1 VIIVAAEPTLLT
13 PPLRAPDALV
23 ARSRRIGHRRDLVL
37 HGGGN
42 TSTKHTIVD
51 PTGRERVVLW
61 IKASGADLAT
71 ATEDDFVPLYLDALL
86 PLGAYTAMGDDDVV
100 EHLSLAVARAGSR
113 RPSVETLLHA
123 FLGARHVDHVHAG
136 SICALTNQPNAREV
150 VASVLGEDIGFV
162 PYVRPGFALALRS
175 AAEADH
181 RRGLVLEHHGLVTWG
196 ETDEESVDA
205 TLELVRR
212 ADDYLAKYTHAR
224 ATEVVTRVPSVE
236 RELLLTTLRGRL
248 SREQR
253 VVLHVDDLQRAV
265 SDRTD
270 VQEIAEAG
278 RATPDHILRIG
289 SRSAVMQ
296 PDEVDASLEHFER
309 ESCRSFEEHVSSLGR
324 APQMRSPLPSVVLVP
339 GLGCITAGPNAREAR
354 VRAELAAESHNVT
367 ATVLDAFGSVCW
379 LDELERLDF
388 EYWPLELEKLAGARE
403 APELDGRIVIVTGAA
418 SGIGLSAATDLL
430 KRGAH
435 VVLADIDGKAL
446 DQVASSLDAERSVSV
461 TADLTQEKAINE
473 VVEAA
478 VETFGGLDAVVLNA
492 GVASFGSLKT
502 LSESEWNRALNVNAT
517 AQFLLTKRVW
527 PIFENQGIGG
537 SLVYVASKNAFAP
550 GAEFGAYSAS
560 KAAQVQLARIAALE
574 GGPIG
579 VRANVVNPDAVFSGS
594 ALWSPELRR
603 ARAAAH
609 GLPEAELERFYASRS
624 LLGIPV
630 MPQDVAEAI
639 AFFVSDRSR
648 ATTGAV
654 LTVDGGVAAAFP
666 R

>member
-1 VIIVAAEPTLLT
+1 MQ
-13 PPLRAPDALV
+13 APDALV
-23 ARSRRIGHRRDLVL
+23 VRSRTLGARRDLVM

-42 TSTKHTIVD
+42 TSTKTTIVD
-51 PTGRERVVLW
+51 PTGRERTVLW

-71 ATEDDFVPLYLDALL
+71 AGPDDFVPLYLDALL
-86 PLGAYTAMGDDDVV
+86 PLETHAAMADDDVI
-100 EHLSLAVARAGSR
+100 EHLSRAVARAGSR

-123 FLGARHVDHVHAG
+123 FLAADHVDHVHAS
-136 SICALTNQPNAREV
+136 SICALTNQPHAREI
-150 VASVLGEDIGFV
+150 VATALGDDVGFV
-162 PYVRPGFALALRS
+162 PYVRPGFALALSS
-175 AAEADH
+175 AEEAGN
-181 RRGLVLEHHGLVTWG
+181 RTALVLEHHGLVTWG
-196 ETDEESVDA
+196 DTDEESVEA

-212 ADDYLAKYTHAR
+212 ADEYLAKRTTQR
-224 ATEVVTRVPSVE
+224 AASVE
-236 RELLLTTLRGRL
+236 TTVSSADRELLITTLRGRL
-248 SREQR
+248 CREQH
-253 VVLHVDDLQRAV
+253 VVLHIDDLQRTV
-265 SDRTD
+265 SDRDD
-270 VQEIAEAG
+270 VQQVAEAG

-289 SRSAVMQ
+289 ARSAVMR
-296 PDEVDASLEHFER
+296 PGNIDAALE
-309 ESCRSFEEHVSSLGR
+309 SFESESRRIFDEHVSLLGR
-324 APQMRSPLPSVVLVP
+324 TPSMRSPLPSVALIP
-339 GLGCITAGPNAREAR
+339 GVGCVTSGSNAREAR
-354 VRAELAAESHNVT
+354 VRAELAAESHNVA
-367 ATVLDAFGSVCW
+367 ATVLDAFGAVRW
-379 LDELERLDF
+379 LDEIEQLDF
-388 EYWPLELEKLAGARE
+388 EYWPLELEKLAGRGE
-403 APELDGRIVIVTGAA
+403 PPELDGRVVIVTGAA
-418 SGIGLSAATDLL
+418 SGIGLSAAEDLL
-430 KRGAH
+430 ERGAH
-435 VVLADIDGKAL
+435 VVLADIDGPKL
-446 DQVASSLDAERSVSV
+446 DHAAASLEPDRSISV
-461 TADLTQEKAINE
+461 TADLTQEDAVDE
-473 VVEAA
+473 VVRTA
-478 VETFGGLDAVVLNA
+478 VERFGGLDAVVLNA

-502 LSESEWNRALNVNAT
+502 LSQAEWNRALHVNAT

-609 GLPEAELERFYASRS
+609 GLPEAELESFYASRS

-630 MPQDVAEAI
+630 MPKDVAEAI